1 MSVQCTGTRS
11 MRTKLNRAATG
22 RPSHVLS
29 VEVVVTAPLIGKVA
43 EVCQAVESIPAMHRT
58 LHNLLLLLR
67 CGMHQVSVYRIIGTI
82 IGGAIGYLAYSV
94 GYWCLGLYGAGI
106 VVSCFSWVVVV
117 PTVYLAYKHQ
127 ADQLSKFVQLTYII
141 IAFNAKPEKGAAIL
155 AALRVAGIISG
166 GIMSLLLAVIILPR
180 SAVTAFFTCAAP
192 GSATVES
199 CREMKK
205 ALKALVE
212 LNRAVWSF
220 STSPVPSDSKVK
232 ARKGGVMDRLNK
244 TYHTEL
250 ASTGHHGLVHAFK
263 SDADLHR
270 TSEALHSILNSE
282 ESKREGEVEKMF
294 STVYNTL
301 NKVEDMLASAR
312 GEVFIHQFWGYY
324 MFLPSWI
331 PLSLYGITFKQ
342 PGKWHLPYEDMD
354 VLITVVRRIAR
365 LLWSLLLDFEDG
377 WDTTMRRIGASM
389 QRPLELC
396 QWEDLEA
403 LPPIGNEY
411 QQGYKRVN
419 DRLPKDRQR
428 LHRAAEYRQG
438 MDGRAHNNSAYG
450 LVVLA
455 QYYPTSLMS
464 ELSHYCHRSL
474 LDLATAFPNCHGIE
488 IDNLMNLGQIVECLL
503 HISNAR
509 NKSNGRPRRKRQSRL
524 SPNVGTTTQPS
535 VLTDALDQ
543 ALSRSS
549 PPKTCSDQAAQ
560 LAPQSSTPLAFVSRQ
575 LSAAPGE
582 VSLLELPPRR
592 LARMAMSLSPDH
604 ACASGLS
611 PLLPLKGHAAS
622 PVAHAASPGTHAAS
636 PALGQEQQQGLGGF
650 PLPDGRPLATIS
662 EKTLQSLASSSQSSR
677 SSSLLHP
684 CTLPLPPVTPTASC
698 TSSPCAVDVADTTLV
713 LQPAMA
719 KGSTK
724 PGTAGGSML
733 RHSSSSPFASSAHL
747 CISAEEDLGT
757 GNSRARG
764 QATGLKGAPP
774 AHGSTLPKAETK
786 SEGEIMGNRLA
797 SGEGKVPPVS
807 AFQAFAVVGNG
818 LAAAAPPLS
827 QQHLP
832 DTAGLNGWSSQ
843 GPEQGPIPGS
853 WTPRPQGGSTG
864 QAAREIEEAPLLP
877 ASAQLSD
884 QRMECTSWLSGQM
897 MGLDK
902 LGFGRTSAGSMQTMA
917 AANHVLA
924 GNSSFGASSAQAG
937 PAHSTLTMGVQPRAL
952 AARLESLMA
961 NVAVEPVTFPATEEG
976 FVSQVGVS

>member
-1 MSVQCTGTRS
+1 MAPLAGLDWREVNQGVRHRIHRAEDRLREGIANTYAQGKH
-11 MRTKLNRAATG
+11 KLNNAGQRMRSTPDWIRRSVRLSLALSFFGLMGHTVHWHPEYADKIKQSCNWAAITC
-22 RPSHVLS
+22 
-29 VEVVVTAPLIGKVA
+29 VVVTAPLIGKVA
-43 EVCQAVESIPAMHRT
+43 E
-58 LHNLLLLLR
+58 
-67 CGMHQVSVYRIIGTI
+67 VSVYRIIGTI

-180 SAVTAFFTCAAP
+180 
-192 GSATVES
+192 SATVES

-377 WDTTMRRIGASM
+377 WDTTMR
-389 QRPLELC
+389 
-396 QWEDLEA
+396 
-403 LPPIGNEY
+403 
-411 QQGYKRVN
+411 
-419 DRLPKDRQR
+419 
-428 LHRAAEYRQG
+428 
-438 MDGRAHNNSAYG
+438 
-450 LVVLA
+450 VVLA

-662 EKTLQSLASSSQSSR
+662 EKTLRSLASSSQSSR

-764 QATGLKGAPP
+764 QATGAAYPSSIAKGAH
-774 AHGSTLPKAETK
+774 ASTLANAETN
-786 SEGEIMGNRLA
+786 SEGEIMGSRLA
-797 SGEGKVPPVS
+797 SGEGKVTPAVS
-807 AFQAFAVVGNG
+807 AFQAFAVVGGG

-827 QQHLP
+827 RQHQP

-843 GPEQGPIPGS
+843 GAEQGPIPGS

-864 QAAREIEEAPLLP
+864 QAARETEEAPLLP

-884 QRMECTSWLSGQM
+884 MERASWLSGQM

-976 FVSQVGVS
+976 FVSQVALAAMAAG